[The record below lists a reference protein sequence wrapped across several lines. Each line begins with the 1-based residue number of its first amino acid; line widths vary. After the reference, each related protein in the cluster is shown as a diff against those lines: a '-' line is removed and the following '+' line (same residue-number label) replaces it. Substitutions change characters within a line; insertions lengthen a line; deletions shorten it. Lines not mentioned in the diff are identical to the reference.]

1 MSLNAYI
8 ILVLAIAGSYWVV
21 VHKISL
27 EDPLKHT
34 RAHKDK
40 GWSAHANYYI
50 GLAYYQRSDYHKALT
65 AFEQLLADHAQTS
78 TNTYRAKGLVY
89 LADASERANEFS
101 TAKLASQH
109 YVDEFPEGKDI
120 ERMTKKLEYL
130 KYKYG
135 P

>member
-8 ILVLAIAGSYWVV
+8 MTVLAIAGSYWVV
-21 VHKISL
+21 VHKVNL
-27 EDPLKHT
+27 DDPLKHT
-34 RAHKDK
+34 HQYKDK

-50 GLAYYQRSDYHKALT
+50 GLAYYQRSDYPRAQA
-65 AFEQLLADHAQTS
+65 AFEQLLADHASTS

-89 LADASERANEFS
+89 LSDAANQGNDFS
-101 TAKLASQH
+101 TAKYASQL

-120 ERMTKKLEYL
+120 DRMKKKLEYL

>member
-1 MSLNAYI
+1 MRTYVLV
-8 ILVLAIAGSYWVV
+8 VLAIAGSYWVV

-34 RAHKDK
+34 RAHRDK
-40 GWSAHANYYI
+40 SWSAPANYYI
-50 GLAYYQRSDYHKALT
+50 GLAYYQRSDYYKAQA

-89 LADASERANEFS
+89 LADTAEHVNEFS
-101 TAKLASQH
+101 TAKMASQY
-109 YVDEFPEGKDI
+109 YVDEFPQGKDI

-130 KYKYG
+130 KYKHG